1 MDRRTR
7 DRQQRRRRRVWQ
19 LVDAIQCGMDDR
31 NPDWEALVKTARD
44 LVSVLERL
52 ARDAAT

>member
-1 MDRRTR
+1 MDRRTG

-19 LVDAIQCGMDDR
+19 LVDSIQCGMDDR
-31 NPDWEALVKTARD
+31 NPDWEALVKAARN
-44 LVSVLERL
+44 LVRVLERL